1 MHRLILLLT
10 LSSLLLGCSS
20 AYYHT
25 MEKFGVYKNDLL
37 ISRVEEARHAQTDA
51 KEEFKSALEQFSQL
65 IQYNGGELEI
75 AFKKL
80 NKAYERSENAAEKVA
95 QRIRAIESVA
105 QDLFNEWQQELNQY
119 SNPNLRADSA
129 QKLQQTKQQYQRLIQ
144 SMKNAQATIPPV
156 LTVLHDQVLYLKHN
170 LNARAIA
177 ALQGEYY
184 RVENNIRHLINELD
198 AAITESEQFIKRMHH
213 ESR

>member
-1 MHRLILLLT
+1 M
-10 LSSLLLGCSS
+10 
-20 AYYHT
+20 
-25 MEKFGVYKNDLL
+25 
-37 ISRVEEARHAQTDA
+37 
-51 KEEFKSALEQFSQL
+51 KSPS
-65 IQYNGGELEI
+65 
-75 AFKKL
+75 KKL

-129 QKLQQTKQQYQRLIQ
+129 QKLQQTKQQYQHLIQ

-170 LNARAIA
+170 LNAHAIA
-177 ALQGEYY
+177 ALQSEYY